1 MTNTATI
8 KEIRNISKRSQEI
21 LYDDESLVISKLVS
35 GEIMVSNEIQSDF
48 FSEAQPRGSESAAN
62 DFSSLSAS
70 FGEISQPLRNALRI
84 MKAQVEHEPP
94 FLFRSEAA
102 ALAGITGAASVL
114 QAEKKALELGLN
126 IKHSLPLAKTGAC
139 YWEITDKG
147 YAVINHPAPTWS
159 SKGGFKHKFSVHR
172 IATTYKHHGYQT
184 KIEYQH
190 PNGKLIDLRTEKEN
204 NVIYVEVC
212 ASWPVQ
218 KEMTN
223 VKLDLEGDPLP
234 DELILAVTDRKMKRP
249 LINLLSELVQR
260 EGIPCP
266 VRVELAGD
274 LIEFLDVKK

>member
-1 MTNTATI
+1 MSKIATI
-8 KEIRNISKRSQEI
+8 TEIHNISKKSRQI
-21 LYDDESLVISKLVS
+21 LYDNESLVISKLVS

-48 FSEAQPRGSESAAN
+48 SSEAQPRGSESAAN
-62 DFSSLSAS
+62 ESSSLSAS

-84 MKAQVEHEPP
+84 IAAQFEHVPP

-114 QAEKKALELGLN
+114 QAEKKAMDQGL
-126 IKHSLPLAKTGAC
+126 ILKHSLPRAKTGVC

-147 YAVINHPAPTWS
+147 YAVINRPVPTWS

-172 IATTYKHHGYQT
+172 IAITYKHHDYQT

-190 PNGKLIDLRTEKEN
+190 SNGKLIDLRTEKEN
-204 NVIYVEVC
+204 NVSYVEVC

-223 VKLDLEGDPLP
+223 VKLDLERAPLP
-234 DELILAVTDRKMKRP
+234 DELILAVTDRKMKQP
-249 LINLLSELVQR
+249 LISLLNEVVER
-260 EGIPCP
+260 ERISCP

>member
-1 MTNTATI
+1 MSKIATI

-35 GEIMVSNEIQSDF
+35 GEIIISNEIQSDF
-48 FSEAQPRGSESAAN
+48 ISEAQPRGSESAVY
-62 DFSSLSAS
+62 DSLSLSAS
-70 FGEISQPLRNALRI
+70 VGDISQPLRNALRI
-84 MKAQVEHEPP
+84 MAAQVEYNPP
-94 FLFRSEAA
+94 FLFRSEAST
-102 ALAGITGAASVL
+102 LAGITGGASVL
-114 QAEKKALELGLN
+114 QSEKKAMDQGL
-126 IKHSLPLAKTGAC
+126 ILKHSLPRAKTGAC

-147 YAVINHPAPTWS
+147 YAVINRPAPTWR
-159 SKGGFKHKFSVHR
+159 SKGGFRHKFSVHR
-172 IATTYKHHGYQT
+172 IATTYEHHDYQT
-184 KIEYQH
+184 KIEYQL

-204 NVIYVEVC
+204 NVNFIEVC

-234 DELILAVTDRKMKRP
+234 DELILVVTDRKMKRS
-249 LINLLSELVQR
+249 LIDLLNEVLQR
-260 EGIPCP
+260 ERISCP